1 MLVHDV
7 LSKSAHLYGDKVF
20 IKSDQRVLTFLDLEN
35 KSYNVSRYL
44 SEFPPQSVIG
54 IMLKNSIEYIICYF
68 AIIRGG
74 HIAVPVNPELKGKM
88 LDHMLKDCSFS
99 LLFTDSKSRTN
110 LNEIHP
116 KSKIIEVDCTFS
128 NEIDDYVEDDDC
140 ISFKEALINYGY
152 SRECIQNNKIN
163 EEDTTLILYTSGT
176 MGKAKGVCLNHKNLL
191 SNMEAINERIGIN
204 SSDNMLV
211 IIPFYYSYGNS
222 LILSHLDKGATLTLN
237 HNSLFPK
244 LILDNLEKCNSLAGV
259 ASNFIMLLK
268 RSNIGNR
275 NLTALRY
282 VTFAGE
288 PISDWIIKELMELFP
303 KLKVFIMYGQ
313 TEATARIAIL
323 RPEELET
330 KKGAVGKPIKDVIIE
345 IVEIVDNN
353 GELLPPGQ
361 LGDIVVSGPNI
372 MRGYWNDSNET
383 SQKLKG
389 GNKLITGDY
398 GWLDEAGYLYVKGR
412 KDDMIKVGGR
422 KGIPFRD

>member
-88 LDHMLKDCSFS
+88 LDHMLKDCSFN

-237 HNSLFPK
+237 H
-244 LILDNLEKCNSLAGV
+244 
-259 ASNFIMLLK
+259 
-268 RSNIGNR
+268 
-275 NLTALRY
+275 
-282 VTFAGE
+282 
-288 PISDWIIKELMELFP
+288 
-303 KLKVFIMYGQ
+303 
-313 TEATARIAIL
+313 
-323 RPEELET
+323 
-330 KKGAVGKPIKDVIIE
+330 GAVGKPIKDVIIE

-353 GELLPPGQ
+353 GELLSPGQ
-361 LGDIVVSGPNI
+361 LGDIVV
-372 MRGYWNDSNET
+372 
-383 SQKLKG
+383 
-389 GNKLITGDY
+389 
-398 GWLDEAGYLYVKGR
+398 
-412 KDDMIKVGGR
+412 
-422 KGIPFRD
+422 